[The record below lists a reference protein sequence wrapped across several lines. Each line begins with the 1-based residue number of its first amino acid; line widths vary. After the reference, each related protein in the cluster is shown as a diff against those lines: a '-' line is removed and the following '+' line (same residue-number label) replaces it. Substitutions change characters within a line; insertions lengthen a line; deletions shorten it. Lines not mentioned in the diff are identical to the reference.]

1 MDWFGVSDPISY
13 LEVER
18 VDSPADI
25 GMFVAW
31 YIVATI
37 VMIAAMAWYRQRVTR
52 RSFWCATAG
61 RVVDV
66 RMQRGCLL
74 SCSAFEDPTAIAC
87 GRHCLDRSFR
97 MQWPSPV
104 RS

>member
-1 MDWFGVSDPISY
+1 MDWFGMWDPVPY

-18 VDSPADI
+18 VDPPADI

-31 YIVATI
+31 VIVATLA
-37 VMIAAMAWYRQRVTR
+37 VIAATVWYRQRVAR
-52 RSFWCATAG
+52 QAFWCATAG
-61 RVVDV
+61 RVVEV
-66 RMQRGCLL
+66 RMQHGWVL

-87 GRHCLDRSFR
+87 GRRCRDRSFR
-97 MQWPSPV
+97 LQWPSPV